1 MRSPA
6 LPLVV
11 MILLL
16 LGLWHPVQPSDAA
29 QRPDLSRVRV
39 LAVAPFDDEV
49 YAPDLVQWGP
59 ARLSELAR
67 RAPFRTIPSS
77 EVAGAMKRLGLVP
90 RDLISLSRTIDLG
103 KTVGADAVLTG
114 RITYALRERADGR
127 DNTSMLF
134 DGSGESRVDVDIRIL
149 EVSSRLKLLEEQ
161 FSCQVG
167 GLLQSAMDC
176 VMRDVARRLFQ

>member
-6 LPLVV
+6 VPLAV
-11 MILLL
+11 MILFL
-16 LGLWHPVQPSDAA
+16 LGVWQPVLPPAAA

-49 YAPDLVQWGP
+49 YVPALVRWGP
-59 ARLSELAR
+59 VRLSELAG
-67 RAPFRTIPSS
+67 RAPFRIIPAS
-77 EVAGAMKRLGLVP
+77 EVAGAMKRLGFVP
-90 RDLISLSRTIDLG
+90 RDLISPSRTIDLG

-127 DNTSMLF
+127 DNASMMMG
-134 DGSGESRVDVDIRIL
+134 GSGESRVDMDIRIL
-149 EVSSRLKLLEEQ
+149 EVNTRLKLLEEQ

-167 GLLQSAMDC
+167 GLLQTAMDC
-176 VMRDVARRLFQ
+176 VMRDVASRLIQ